1 MIKSSDF
8 FKACC
13 DGHNWAE
20 STAKTVR
27 MPEQDYN
34 TFTAYLQWLYTNEL
48 VVHDKHDLERGNELS
63 VVERMRIS
71 KLSYITLLELAVLAD
86 TLIDVAF
93 SNIIVDEMIRT
104 WQYLNELPGHESIRR
119 VYKGLPDSS
128 TIRKMFVDVWCAS
141 SSEATMRIWL
151 PTFPKAFTVDLVL
164 AFKLATSERSK
175 KLKFSWEDRCKYHTH
190 DDKTPKTTDCDKK

>member
-1 MIKSSDF
+1 
-8 FKACC
+8 
-13 DGHNWAE
+13 
-20 STAKTVR
+20 

-48 VVHDKHDLERGNELS
+48 VLHDKHDLERCKEYPLQEQQRIFS
-63 VVERMRIS
+63 V
-71 KLSYITLLELAVLAD
+71 SYSTLLELAMLAD

-93 SNIIVDEMIRT
+93 SNVIADELIKT
-104 WQYLNELPGHESIRR
+104 WQYMKMLPGPEFVRR

-141 SSEATMRIWL
+141 STEAAMRNWL
-151 PTFPKAFTVDLVL
+151 PTFPKAFIVDLVL
-164 AFKLATSERSK
+164 AFKLAAKGESARRKPT
-175 KLKFSWEDRCKYHTH
+175 WEDRCKYHTH